1 MTALPAGWSAALGE
15 HAAPARRHRLDAS
28 AWRLA
33 LPGVDL
39 LFDAGAGLGPAPEP
53 PAALFLTH
61 GHADHA
67 GGAAR
72 LMVPIFAGPLP
83 AAWLAAGDAE
93 KISLDR
99 AVAAS
104 VYPADY
110 RFAVPTGIAPIHP
123 GASLAFGPVTVTAVA
138 TPGHSADHVA
148 WLVEGAG
155 PRTLVGGD
163 ALFAGGTVVLQ
174 DTWDCSV
181 AQTCA
186 TIRVIAGLAPDAIL
200 PGHGPVLLGAD
211 CRAALAAASERVS
224 RLLPPRLFL

>member
-1 MTALPAGWSAALGE
+1 MTALPPGWSAALGE
-15 HAAPARRHRLDAS
+15 HAAPMRRHRNDAS

-33 LPGVDL
+33 LAGLDL
-39 LFDAGAGLGPAPEP
+39 LFDAGAGIGPAPEP
-53 PAALFLTH
+53 PQALFLTH

-72 LMVPIFAGPLP
+72 LAAPTFAGPFT
-83 AAWLAAGDAE
+83 AAWLAAGETE

-99 AVAAS
+99 VIAAG

-110 RFAVPTGIAPIHP
+110 RLVPAPHITPVGP
-123 GASLAFGPVTVTAVA
+123 GTLLAFGPVTVTAVA

-181 AQTCA
+181 SGTCA
-186 TIRVIAGLAPDAIL
+186 TIRTLARLAPEAIL
-200 PGHGPVLLGAD
+200 PGHGPALLGAD
-211 CRAALAAASERVS
+211 CAAALAAASERVD

>member
-1 MTALPAGWSAALGE
+1 MTALPSGWSAALGE

-33 LPGVDL
+33 LPGGDL

-53 PAALFLTH
+53 PQALFLTH

-72 LMVPIFAGPLP
+72 LAVPTFAGPLT
-83 AAWLAAGDAE
+83 AAWLGEGDAE

-99 AVAAS
+99 AIAAG
-104 VYPADY
+104 VYPAGY
-110 RFAVPTGIAPIHP
+110 RLVPRTGITPVGP
-123 GASLAFGPVTVTAVA
+123 GTSLAFGPVTVTAVA
-138 TPGHSADHVA
+138 TPGHSADHIA

-181 AQTCA
+181 FETCA
-186 TIRVIAGLAPDAIL
+186 TIRAIARLGPEAIL
-200 PGHGPVLLGAD
+200 PGHGPALLGAD
-211 CRAALAAASERVS
+211 CRAALAAASERVD